1 MFVDGLICSTDGR
14 IGGSTT
20 CNTQELNV
28 RLDEWEMRQKTRV
41 VRSGK
46 KQEVCDVVVRDQNVK
61 QVAMMKYPLVQ
72 WLVV

>member
-1 MFVDGLICSTDGR
+1 MDGLIYSTDGR

-20 CNTQELNV
+20 SYTQELNV

-61 QVAMMKYPLVQ
+61 QVAMMKYPLVE